1 MWGKHREEEGWDVMA
16 QQEAAPLPPLPVLQV
31 QLRAINKEL
40 KPTLWPIKR
49 NQVGMLLSLSMKYKL
64 HPQ

>member
-16 QQEAAPLPPLPVLQV
+16 QQEAVPLPPLPVLQV

-40 KPTLWPIKR
+40 KPTLWPVKR
-49 NQVGMLLSLSMKYKL
+49 NHLGRLLSLSMKYKL